1 MSLKKLLITKNVII
15 IVIKQKNEQNKKKCP
30 NSLLNKICK
39 SREKPIEKEE
49 NWYIIRTDKQ

>member
-1 MSLKKLLITKNVII
+1 MSIKKLLITKNVII
-15 IVIKQKNEQNKKKCP
+15 IVIKQRNEQNKKKCQK
-30 NSLLNKICK
+30 SLLNKICK